1 MKNKSLLVIVGVVAL
16 IAGYFVVTYNSLAKA
31 SQEVAA
37 AWANVETQY
46 QRRSDL
52 IPNLVNTV
60 KGYAAHESQT
70 LESVVAARA
79 EATSINIDGSN
90 MTPAQLA
97 QYAEAQGKVTS
108 ALGRLIA
115 VAEGY
120 PELKANQNFLELQS
134 QLEGTE
140 NRIAVERKRYNDV
153 VMSFNN
159 KIVTFPRNVIA
170 GMFGFTTKDFFA
182 ALQQA
187 EQAPEV
193 VF

>member
-1 MKNKSLLVIVGVVAL
+1 MKNKSLLIVVGVVAL

-170 GMFGFTTKDFFA
+170 GMFGFATKDFFA

>member
-1 MKNKSLLVIVGVVAL
+1 MKNKSLLIVVGVVAL

-79 EATSINIDGSN
+79 EATSINVNGGN
-90 MTPAQLA
+90 MTAGQLA

-115 VAEGY
+115 VAESY
-120 PELKANQNFLELQS
+120 PDLKANQNFLELQS

-140 NRIAVERKRYNDV
+140 NRIAVERKRYNEV
-153 VMSFNN
+153 VVSFNN
-159 KIVTFPRNVIA
+159 KIVTFPRNIIA
-170 GMFGFTTKDFFA
+170 GMFGFTTKEFFA

-187 EQAPEV
+187 EQAPV
-193 VF
+193 VAF

>member
-1 MKNKSLLVIVGVVAL
+1 MKNKSLLIIVGVVAL

-79 EATSINIDGSN
+79 EATSINVDGSN

>member
-1 MKNKSLLVIVGVVAL
+1 MKNKSLLIVVGVVAL

-79 EATSINIDGSN
+79 EATSINVDGSN

-170 GMFGFTTKDFFA
+170 GMFGFATKDFFA

>member
-1 MKNKSLLVIVGVVAL
+1 MKNKSLLIVVGVVAL
-16 IAGYFVVTYNSLAKA
+16 IAVYFVTTYNSLAKA
-31 SQEVAA
+31 SQEVSA

-79 EATSINIDGSN
+79 EATSINVHGGN
-90 MTPAQLA
+90 MTAGQLA

-115 VAEGY
+115 VAESY
-120 PELKANQNFLELQS
+120 PDLKANQNFLELQS

-140 NRIAVERKRYNDV
+140 NRIAVERKRYNEV
-153 VMSFNN
+153 VVSFNN
-159 KIVTFPRNVIA
+159 KIVTFPRNIIA
-170 GMFGFTTKDFFA
+170 GMFGFTTKEFFA

-187 EQAPEV
+187 EQAPV
-193 VF
+193 VAF